1 MSSNNSF
8 VLVKFEETDEVEVV
22 STAWLRQNNKKCA
35 WPNYKNSNRLAKAVS
50 LHEPV
55 QECWSL
61 HTIKLLGSGRQF
73 VSYHDA
79 LSKLPKVLDQS
90 DAEINS
96 DGGRKSRKSNKN
108 TTYSDSSDDEVNNP
122 DSFTLPPPPVIAH
135 GSKDT
140 DKINKLIFDS
150 AKKYDPPHSS
160 PIPFTLGLV
169 GVENLGTTSGTIS
182 DSNSSPDHVLNEIQV
197 PATTEYRNDNG
208 GDNRDDS
215 FIVTPLQNCHPD
227 KDFQNWVARNITI
240 LKAQNRQIQN
250 SLDGILLQLGDR
262 TEYKNSQPKNVHHEL
277 PCKTLDDVENG
288 KKVYSS
294 SDSRESLVQYLG
306 QKGGKSV
313 SSCTRKVL
321 SCLCTDKLACNYNWI
336 GSRGG
341 KVGFKETWMKSI
353 ILGKSFT
360 NSPGFTWSIIFLSID
375 SVRLYHA
382 RKSKQVTDDEVE
394 EVMKEWLKT
403 APKRLK
409 PTGRPDGFSGNEH
422 IAEDEDM
429 SHRLA

>member
-1 MSSNNSF
+1 MKLIF
-8 VLVKFEETDEVEVV
+8 
-22 STAWLRQNNKKCA
+22 
-35 WPNYKNSNRLAKAVS
+35 
-50 LHEPV
+50 
-55 QECWSL
+55 
-61 HTIKLLGSGRQF
+61 IKLNIS
-73 VSYHDA
+73 
-79 LSKLPKVLDQS
+79 
-90 DAEINS
+90 IN
-96 DGGRKSRKSNKN
+96 
-108 TTYSDSSDDEVNNP
+108 Y
-122 DSFTLPPPPVIAH
+122 A
-135 GSKDT
+135 DT

-169 GVENLGTTSGTIS
+169 GVENLGTTNETIS
-182 DSNSSPDHVLNEIQV
+182 DSDSSPDHVLNELQV
-197 PATTEYRNDNG
+197 PATTEYRNDNI

-215 FIVTPLQNCHPD
+215 FAATPLQNCHPDVD

-250 SLDGILLQLGDR
+250 SLDGILLQLGER

-277 PCKTLDDVENG
+277 ACNTLDDVENG
-288 KKVYSS
+288 NKVYSS
-294 SDSRESLVQYLG
+294 SDSRESLVQYLS

-321 SCLCTDKLACNYNWI
+321 SCLCTDELACTYKWI

-409 PTGRPDGFSGNEH
+409 PTGRPDGCSGNEH

-429 SHRLA
+429 SGLISFLSFGFAINLNLRPYK